1 MNLSSRRQLV
11 EALIPVIRKA
21 GDAALALQD
30 DDVAVRAKEDGSP
43 VTSADLASN
52 DILRAACLALFPAM
66 PVFSEEDSR
75 VFEARKDSEPV
86 LVIDPLDGTKEFIK
100 GRDEFAVNIALV
112 EDGHASAGLIYAPA
126 RDRLFFSYGAG
137 LAFEQ
142 TAGGQRRGVIRSRLS
157 AAPSRSPDAAGQ
169 AIIEAAGGVLQ
180 TDGTSLICDCKG
192 KLKLN
197 GFIAARTPPLAAR
210 LIATLREL
218 ETTSAVAAQQ

>member
-1 MNLSSRRQLV
+1 MKMNLSSRRQLV

-30 DDVAVRAKEDGSP
+30 DDVAVRAKQDGSS
-43 VTSADLASN
+43 VASADLASN

-66 PVFSEEDSR
+66 PVVSEEDSL

-126 RDRLFFSYGAG
+126 RARLFFSCGAG

-142 TAGGQRRGVIRSRLS
+142 TAGGRS
-157 AAPSRSPDAAGQ
+157 AASSVRARQPLSSRSPDRSAPGRAA
-169 AIIEAAGGVLQ
+169 AL
-180 TDGTSLICDCKG
+180 
-192 KLKLN
+192 
-197 GFIAARTPPLAAR
+197 R
-210 LIATLREL
+210 L
-218 ETTSAVAAQQ
+218 